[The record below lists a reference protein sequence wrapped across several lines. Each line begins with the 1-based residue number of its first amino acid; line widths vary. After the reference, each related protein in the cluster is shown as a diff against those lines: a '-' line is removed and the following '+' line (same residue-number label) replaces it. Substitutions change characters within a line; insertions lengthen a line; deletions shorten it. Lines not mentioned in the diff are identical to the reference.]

1 MKRYIRSLVIPK
13 RQPIAPRCQTYIR
26 CGVYMNRGTPQFD
39 FDYDESDDIILLNS
53 NCSGEYDDDGVK
65 YVYGYTYQKGADRK
79 QIAAFRTY
87 IKGRYS
93 DMFSRNPDVDKF
105 VEAGVLKLDD
115 YVPFSSISA
124 IVNIKPTKE
133 PALVHIMRNHLEE
146 LIDTREY
153 DFDLVKE
160 TYENVSFDEEKARES
175 MKQARYSSRRID
187 EAIADLKVQFN
198 ALKKSGRLFEMKQFN
213 PHPIRDGFSDFLK
226 FESDEQRAVFES
238 LQGVT
243 VLIYDDL
250 ITSGSTIKEVVRYL
264 RGINNKNTL
273 VAFALVKQH

>member
-1 MKRYIRSLVIPK
+1 MKRFIHSSEIVRSQIV
-13 RQPIAPRCQTYIR
+13 PRCPTYIR
-26 CGVYMNRGTPQFD
+26 CGVYMKRGIPVFD
-39 FDYDESDDIILLNS
+39 FSDDYSDDIILLNS

-65 YVYGYTYQKGADRK
+65 YIYGYTYQKGADRK
-79 QIAAFRTY
+79 EIALFRTY

-93 DMFSRNPDVDKF
+93 DMFSKNPDVDKF

-115 YVPFSSISA
+115 YVPFSSIGA

-146 LIDTREY
+146 MIDTREY

-160 TYENVSFDEEKARES
+160 AYENVSFDEKKARES
-175 MKQARYSSRRID
+175 MKQAGFSNKRID
-187 EAIADLKVQFN
+187 EAIADLTVQFTE
-198 ALKKSGRLFEMKQFN
+198 LKKTGRLFEMKQFN
-213 PHPIRDGFSDFLK
+213 PYPIRDGFSDFLK
-226 FESDEQRAVFES
+226 FESDEQRAIFES

-250 ITSGSTIKEVVRYL
+250 ITSGSTIKDVVRYL